1 MSGLRVI
8 GGELGGRVLR
18 APRGQ
23 TTRPTAARVRE
34 ALFSI
39 LGDVSE
45 LRVLDLYAGTGAL
58 GIEALSR
65 GAMHATFVESDRSA
79 LVCLRENLGA
89 LDLQTRSEVLPVRV
103 TAAQSAL
110 GKRTPFDLV
119 LCDPPWRDVE
129 LAAGELARLVDQ
141 GAISA
146 DGRVVIEHAA
156 RGEHPKPAGLFAYDQ
171 RIWGDTAATLFKRT
185 LAKPGEAPL

>member
-23 TTRPTAARVRE
+23 STRPTQARVRE

-39 LGDVSE
+39 LGNVDG

-65 GAMHATFVESDRSA
+65 GAAYATFVESDRGA
-79 LVCLRENLGA
+79 LACLKENLSELGV
-89 LDLQTRSEVLPVRV
+89 QRRSEVLPVRV
-103 TAAQSAL
+103 TAARSAL
-110 GKRTPFDLV
+110 LKREPFDLL

-129 LAAGELARLVDQ
+129 NAVEELARLVDQ

-146 DGRVVIEHAA
+146 EGRVVLEHAA
-156 RGEHPKPAGLFAYDQ
+156 RGVRPEPAGLFAYDE
-171 RIWGDTAATLFKRT
+171 RVWGDTAATLFKRT
-185 LAKPGEAPL
+185 LANPGEAPL